1 MAGYSARQSTYVDG
15 DVIDA
20 ADSNDEFN
28 QLLASFVNTTGHKHD
43 GTAGEGP
50 VIGLIGDPGVTTP
63 LNKVVVDNPNNQI
76 EVSVDVSG
84 TSTEQV
90 VFKDGVIEPTTD
102 NDIDLGSS
110 GKEFKDLYIDGTAHV
125 DAINFNGTAITSTA
139 AELNIL
145 DGVTS
150 TAAEL
155 NILDGVTSTAAEINI
170 LDGVTSTT
178 AELNI
183 LDGVTSTAA
192 ELNILDGVTA
202 TASELNIMDGV
213 TATTSELNI
222 MDGVTATTAELNLMD
237 GGTSAGT
244 TAVAGADGLVTNDA
258 GTMRQTTVDTFDTY
272 LAATTKTLTNKTID
286 ADNNTLSN
294 IEVDNLKS
302 GVLDTDLSSVAGTDT
317 TLASA
322 KAIKA
327 YVDAQIQT
335 EDTLE
340 ELNDTNIS
348 SLASGHVLIYD
359 GSDSFDN
366 KAISGDI
373 TLASTGAATI
383 ANDAVETAMVNEN
396 VISGQSAITSGDVS
410 ITNDTLL
417 LHDASASAL
426 KKVTVTNLI
435 SSAGGLTEVVAD
447 TSPQLGGDLDVNGND
462 IVSTSNGNIDILPN
476 GSGKVN
482 IDGNGSS
489 GGVTISDGL
498 VDIRTGTGSR
508 SQVKFY
514 CESSNAHAQTIQA
527 QPHSASV
534 TNTLTLPAGGDQE
547 IVGTTATQTLTNK
560 TINASQLSG
569 TVANARL
576 DADLQAIAGLT
587 SAADKGIQFTG
598 SGSAAT
604 YDLTAAG
611 KALLDDADAAAQRST
626 LGLGTAAVAATGISS
641 GNVAVFTSG
650 AADNDFLRIDGTSI
664 EGRSASEVIS
674 DIGAVTAAD
683 AANEATALAIALG

>member
-1 MAGYSARQSTYVDG
+1 
-15 DVIDA
+15 
-20 ADSNDEFN
+20 
-28 QLLASFVNTTGHKHD
+28 
-43 GTAGEGP
+43 
-50 VIGLIGDPGVTTP
+50 
-63 LNKVVVDNPNNQI
+63 
-76 EVSVDVSG
+76 
-84 TSTEQV
+84 
-90 VFKDGVIEPTTD
+90 
-102 NDIDLGSS
+102 
-110 GKEFKDLYIDGTAHV
+110 
-125 DAINFNGTAITSTA
+125 
-139 AELNIL
+139 
-145 DGVTS
+145 
-150 TAAEL
+150 
-155 NILDGVTSTAAEINI
+155 
-170 LDGVTSTT
+170 
-178 AELNI
+178 
-183 LDGVTSTAA
+183 
-192 ELNILDGVTA
+192 
-202 TASELNIMDGV
+202 MDGV

-396 VISGQSAITSGDVS
+396 VVSGQSAITSGDVS